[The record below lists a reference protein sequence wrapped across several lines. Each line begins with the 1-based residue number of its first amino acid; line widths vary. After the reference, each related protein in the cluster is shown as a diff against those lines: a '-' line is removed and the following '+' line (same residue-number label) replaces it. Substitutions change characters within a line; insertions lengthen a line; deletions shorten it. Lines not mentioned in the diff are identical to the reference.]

1 MDLFD
6 GVDPERLARFAAQA
20 EEVRLRP
27 GETLFRECDE
37 ARAFH
42 VLVEG
47 ELEST
52 RALDGAEVTFARS
65 RAPGYVGVIPLLA
78 RQPYHGTARAITPV
92 RLLAFPAA
100 ALFALIDAEESL
112 RPLVAQTFTA
122 NARAVES
129 AARQREKLSAL
140 GSLAAGL
147 AHELNNPASA
157 ARRAAH
163 DLQDALRR
171 DSAAA
176 TALGAAPLR
185 ALAPLR
191 EEALARG
198 RVAATSPVEDPLA
211 AADEEDALGS
221 LLEER
226 RVVEAWDLAPLLV
239 ATGLDPR
246 FARRVAEEA
255 GDDALGPALAW
266 LAAGA
271 DAAGLAATVAEAS
284 ERVADLVDAMRDYT
298 YMDRAPEQEVDV
310 REGLTRTLTV
320 LAPRLR
326 ERGLVVERDDDP
338 LLPAIT
344 AFGSELNQVWTS
356 LVGNAIDA
364 ARSRVVLRTRRRA
377 DRVEVAVEDDGPGI
391 APELRSRVFE
401 PFFTTKPPGQ
411 GTGLGLETAWRI
423 VVERHR
429 GELRVE
435 DAEGGGARLVATLPV
450 RRASPG
456 SG

>member
-1 MDLFD
+1 
-6 GVDPERLARFAAQA
+6 
-20 EEVRLRP
+20 
-27 GETLFRECDE
+27 
-37 ARAFH
+37 
-42 VLVEG
+42 
-47 ELEST
+47 
-52 RALDGAEVTFARS
+52 
-65 RAPGYVGVIPLLA
+65 
-78 RQPYHGTARAITPV
+78 
-92 RLLAFPAA
+92 
-100 ALFALIDAEESL
+100 
-112 RPLVAQTFTA
+112 
-122 NARAVES
+122 
-129 AARQREKLSAL
+129 
-140 GSLAAGL
+140 
-147 AHELNNPASA
+147 
-157 ARRAAH
+157 
-163 DLQDALRR
+163 
-171 DSAAA
+171 
-176 TALGAAPLR
+176 
-185 ALAPLR
+185 
-191 EEALARG
+191 
-198 RVAATSPVEDPLA
+198 VEDPLA

-411 GTGLGLETAWRI
+411 GTGLGLETAWQI